1 MASTQ
6 DNQACIF
13 CTLLESWRPDEFL
26 YIDDL
31 IFAIRDIAPVAPTHV
46 LIIPKNHNTVIGDSH
61 SESAITRLIVSAN
74 QIASNLGIEETGYRL
89 VINQG
94 PNSGQQVAHL
104 HLHLIG
110 GRTLGS
116 IG

>member
-1 MASTQ
+1 MTRTQ

-13 CTLLESWRPDEFL
+13 CTLLENRRPDEFL

-46 LIIPKNHNTVIGDSH
+46 LIIPKNHNTVLGDSH
-61 SESAITRLIVSAN
+61 SESAITRIIMSAT

-94 PNSGQQVAHL
+94 LNSGQQVAHL
-104 HLHLIG
+104 HMHLIG
-110 GRTLGS
+110 GTTLGA